1 MKNGLGVPQNIVLFG
16 GTSDIGCEIVRQ
28 MIQPGVA
35 NIVLV
40 SRDIESAETR
50 WSSLLGDDSQVNIH
64 HVRFDGADASS
75 MVEVVNEIVD
85 EVGDLDVVVVAHA
98 LLGSEVDFLKD
109 PVAAASVASVNYGAT
124 MVLLLALGERMKQQ
138 GYGRLC
144 LLSSVAGMRVRWS
157 NAVYG
162 STKAG
167 IDGFALALDGELRR
181 YGASLLVVRPGFVST
196 KMTAG
201 MKNAPLS
208 TTAEAVASAT
218 VKAIRG
224 NGTVLWTPAAFRF
237 IFGLFRL
244 LPEALW
250 RRLPL
255 G

>member
-28 MIQPGVA
+28 LIQPGVA

-40 SRDIESAETR
+40 SRDIEAAETR
-50 WSSLLGDDSQVNIH
+50 WNGLLNDDNQVNVH
-64 HVRFDGADASS
+64 HVRFDGADANG
-75 MVEVVNEIVD
+75 MVDVVNGIVD
-85 EVGDLDVVVVAHA
+85 DIGDLDVVVVAHA
-98 LLGSEVDFLKD
+98 VLGSESDFLKD
-109 PVAAASVASVNYGAT
+109 PVAAASVASINYGAT

-162 STKAG
+162 SSKAG
-167 IDGFALALDGELRR
+167 IDGFALALDGELRQ

-201 MKNAPLS
+201 MKKALLS
-208 TTAEAVASAT
+208 TTADAVASVT

-224 NGTVLWTPAAFRF
+224 NGSVLWTPAAFRF
-237 IFGLFRL
+237 IFGVFRL
-244 LPEALW
+244 LPEAIW

>member
-35 NIVLV
+35 NIVVV
-40 SRDIESAETR
+40 SRDIDSAERR
-50 WSSLLGDDSQVNIH
+50 WNALLGDDSHINLH
-64 HVRFDGADASS
+64 HVRFDGADATS
-75 MVEVVNEIVD
+75 MVDVVNGIVD

-98 LLGSEVDFLKD
+98 LLGAESDFLKD
-109 PVAAASVASVNYGAT
+109 PVAAASVATVNFGAT

-138 GYGRLC
+138 GYGRIC

-167 IDGFALALDGELRR
+167 IDGFAVALDGELRR
-181 YGASLLVVRPGFVST
+181 HGASLLVVRPGFVTT

-201 MKNAPLS
+201 MKKAPLS
-208 TTAEAVASAT
+208 STPEAVASST

-224 NGTVLWTPAAFRF
+224 NGTVLWTPTAFRL
-237 IFGLFRL
+237 IFGVFRL

>member
-35 NIVLV
+35 NVVLV
-40 SRDIESAETR
+40 SRDIDNAATR
-50 WSSLLGDDSQVNIH
+50 WGNIVDESSDVSVH
-64 HVRFDGADASS
+64 HVRFDGGDASS
-75 MVEVVNEIVD
+75 MVSVVKEVID
-85 EVGDLDVVVVAHA
+85 EVGDLDIVVVAHA
-98 LLGSEVDFLKD
+98 LLGSDVDFLAS
-109 PVAAASVASVNYGAT
+109 PLEAATVANVNYTAT

-138 GYGRLC
+138 GYGRIC
-144 LLSSVAGMRVRWS
+144 LLSSVAGARVRWS

-181 YGASLLVVRPGFVST
+181 HGASLLVVRPGFVTT

-201 MKNAPLS
+201 LKKAPLS
-208 TTAEAVASAT
+208 STPEAVANAA

-224 NGTVLWTPAAFRF
+224 NGSVLWTPAVFRVLF
-237 IFGLFRL
+237 ALFRL
-244 LPEALW
+244 LPEAVW